1 MARLLNLQY
10 HLVGLDSSM
19 RLVFITLVAIILS
32 GCQAHQQALQK
43 PPELAVAPVPVI
55 AEIPEL
61 DGSKIP
67 IAVYDFTDKTGQR
80 KPNERFSQLSSAVT
94 QGAEVY
100 VIDALKNIGNE
111 TWFIVLERNALD
123 KLTKER
129 QLIRSTAETFDK
141 GKKSPLKALKYAG
154 LLIEGGVVGYDSNL
168 TSGGIGARYFG
179 IGANTQYRTDQVT
192 VAMRIVSVQTGEI
205 LMTVLTQKSIASTSS
220 GADVFRFLDL
230 GTKALEVE
238 AGSAVNEPTSYA
250 VKAAI
255 EAAVAELVKQGEE
268 KGFWKFKGK
277 DYGEKIIGYY
287 PNEKPKTAGEKQ

>member
-1 MARLLNLQY
+1 MFKRLLPI
-10 HLVGLDSSM
+10 
-19 RLVFITLVAIILS
+19 FAISLMLA
-32 GCQAHQQALQK
+32 GCGAHTGVVEQPQ
-43 PPELAVAPVPVI
+43 LAPAPVPVI

-61 DGSKIP
+61 DGPKIP
-67 IAVYDFTDKTGQR
+67 IAVYEFTDKTGQR

-111 TWFIVLERNALD
+111 TWFVVLERNSLQN
-123 KLTKER
+123 LTKER
-129 QLIRSTAETFDK
+129 QLIRSTAETFDS
-141 GKKSPLKALKYAG
+141 GKSPLKALKYAG
-154 LLIEGGVVGYDSNL
+154 LMIEGGVVGYDSNI

-179 IGANTQYRTDQVT
+179 IGANTQYRSDQIT

-205 LMTVLTQKSIASTSS
+205 LLTVLTQKTILSHSS
-220 GADVFRFLDL
+220 GGDVFRFLDL

-238 AGSAVNEPTSYA
+238 AGYAVNEPTSYA

-255 EAAVAELVKQGEE
+255 EAAVAELVKQGET

-277 DYGEKIIGYY
+277 DYGDAVIGYY
-287 PNEKPKTAGEKQ
+287 PNGKPKTAGENK

>member
-1 MARLLNLQY
+1 MFKRLLPI
-10 HLVGLDSSM
+10 
-19 RLVFITLVAIILS
+19 FAISLMLA
-32 GCQAHQQALQK
+32 GCGAHTGVVEQPQ
-43 PPELAVAPVPVI
+43 LAPAPVPVI

-61 DGSKIP
+61 DGPKIP
-67 IAVYDFTDKTGQR
+67 IAVYEFTDKTGQR

-111 TWFIVLERNALD
+111 TWFVVLERNSLQN
-123 KLTKER
+123 LTKER
-129 QLIRSTAETFDK
+129 QLIRSTAETFDS
-141 GKKSPLKALKYAG
+141 GKSPLKALKYAG
-154 LLIEGGVVGYDSNL
+154 LMIEGGVVGYDSNI

-179 IGANTQYRTDQVT
+179 IGANTQYRSDQIT

-205 LMTVLTQKSIASTSS
+205 LLTVLTQKTILSHSS
-220 GADVFRFLDL
+220 GGDVFRFLDL

-238 AGSAVNEPTSYA
+238 AGYAVNEPTSYA

-268 KGFWKFKGK
+268 KAFWKFKGK
-277 DYGEKIIGYY
+277 DYSGKVVGYY
-287 PNEKPKTAGEKQ
+287 PNGKPKTAGEKK

>member
-1 MARLLNLQY
+1 MLKRLFPIIAI
-10 HLVGLDSSM
+10 S
-19 RLVFITLVAIILS
+19 ILVA
-32 GCQAHQQALQK
+32 GCQTTKTVSEQ
-43 PPELAVAPVPVI
+43 PELAPAPVPVI

-61 DGSKIP
+61 DGPKIP
-67 IAVYDFTDKTGQR
+67 IAVYEFTDKTGQR

-111 TWFIVLERNALD
+111 TWFIVLERNSLQN
-123 KLTKER
+123 LTKER
-129 QLIRSTAETFDK
+129 QLIRSTAETFDD
-141 GKKSPLKALKYAG
+141 GKSPLKALKYAG
-154 LLIEGGVVGYDSNL
+154 LMIEGGVVGYDSNI

-179 IGANTQYRTDQVT
+179 IGASTEYRSDQIT

-205 LMTVLTQKSIASTSS
+205 LLTVLTQKTILSHSS
-220 GADVFRFLDL
+220 GGDVFRFLDL

-238 AGSAVNEPTSYA
+238 AGYAVNEPTSYA

-255 EAAVAELVKQGEE
+255 EAAVAELVKQGET

-277 DYGEKIIGYY
+277 DYGNAVVGYY
-287 PNEKPKTAGEKQ
+287 PNGVPKTAGENK

>member
-1 MARLLNLQY
+1 MFRRILLLIAGAF
-10 HLVGLDSSM
+10 LL
-19 RLVFITLVAIILS
+19 A
-32 GCQAHQQALQK
+32 GCGASTGVIKQ
-43 PPELAVAPVPVI
+43 PELAPMPVPVI

-61 DGSKIP
+61 DGQKIP
-67 IAVYDFTDKTGQR
+67 IAVYEFTDKTGQR

-111 TWFIVLERNALD
+111 TWFTVLERNSLQN
-123 KLTKER
+123 LTKER

-141 GKKSPLKALKYAG
+141 GKSPLKALKFAG
-154 LLIEGGVVGYDSNL
+154 LMIEGGVVGYDSNI
-168 TSGGIGARYFG
+168 TSGGVGARYFG
-179 IGANTQYRTDQVT
+179 IGASTEYRSDQIT

-205 LMTVLTQKSIASTSS
+205 LLTVLTQKTILSHSS
-220 GADVFRFLDL
+220 GGDVFRFLDL

-238 AGSAVNEPTSYA
+238 AGMAVNEPTSYA

-255 EAAVAELVKQGEE
+255 EAAVAELVKQGET

-277 DYGEKIIGYY
+277 DYGDAVVGYY
-287 PNEKPKTAGEKQ
+287 PNGKPKTAGENK